1 MWSAEGSSVSVDV
14 RQTFDIS
21 EQTQLNHPL
30 GTRRGSRR
38 LQWARGCTG
47 ARGGARRGAAA
58 ACEHTPARSVSFYS
72 HYLLTFELN
81 GVALLKFKQ
90 NDYRRNGIK
99 LGYRNEKTVFEW
111 PSLSS
116 RRSNRNSKHLAEV
129 ARIRKLLV
137 SLAERTKCARQKR
150 IDIGTRSYRR
160 IVIVLGRNGTK

>member
-1 MWSAEGSSVSVDV
+1 MIPGNTLRLKVVPCLLTSGKPS
-14 RQTFDIS
+14 TFPNKHSWI
-21 EQTQLNHPL
+21 
-30 GTRRGSRR
+30 TRSGPARRRR
-38 LQWARGCTG
+38 LWRGAG
-47 ARGGARRGAAA
+47 ARPQCA
-58 ACEHTPARSVSFYS
+58 ACEHTPARSLSFYS
-72 HYLLTFELN
+72 RYLLTFELN

-116 RRSNRNSKHLAEV
+116 QRPNRNSKHLAAV
-129 ARIRKLLV
+129 ALFGKLVISLSTRQRLV
-137 SLAERTKCARQKR
+137 RQKR

>member
-1 MWSAEGSSVSVDV
+1 MSVDV

-21 EQTQLNHPL
+21 ERTQLNHPL
-30 GTRRGSRR
+30 RSSAG
-38 LQWARGCTG
+38 
-47 ARGGARRGAAA
+47 RGGCGRAGPEEGAGCGGAP
-58 ACEHTPARSVSFYS
+58 CEHTPARSLSFYS

-116 RRSNRNSKHLAEV
+116 RRPNRNSKHSAEA
-129 ARIRKLLV
+129 ARFRKLVV
-137 SLAERTKCARQKR
+137 SLSACPRLACQKR
-150 IDIGTRSYRR
+150 IDIGPRSYRR
-160 IVIVLGRNGTK
+160 IVIVLCRNVTK

>member
-1 MWSAEGSSVSVDV
+1 MSVDV

-30 GTRRGSRR
+30 GS
-38 LQWARGCTG
+38 ARG
-47 ARGGARRGAAA
+47 ARGAELFGPGGGGRSVRTYA
-58 ACEHTPARSVSFYS
+58 ARSLSFYS
-72 HYLLTFELN
+72 HYLLTFDLN

-116 RRSNRNSKHLAEV
+116 RRPNRNSKHSAAARTRTASRLARTMPAPCTTV
-129 ARIRKLLV
+129 KNRYRNTLL
-137 SLAERTKCARQKR
+137 STNSHC
-150 IDIGTRSYRR
+150 SWP
-160 IVIVLGRNGTK
+160 

>member
-1 MWSAEGSSVSVDV
+1 MSVDV

-30 GTRRGSRR
+30 GSSAG
-38 LQWARGCTG
+38 
-47 ARGGARRGAAA
+47 RGGCGREGGAVRGGGT
-58 ACEHTPARSVSFYS
+58 ACEHTPARSLSFYS

-116 RRSNRNSKHLAEV
+116 RRPNRNSKHSAEA
-129 ARIRKLLV
+129 ARFRKLVV
-137 SLAERTKCARQKR
+137 SLAECPRLACQKR

>member
-1 MWSAEGSSVSVDV
+1 MSVDV

-21 EQTQLNHPL
+21 EQTQLNHP
-30 GTRRGSRR
+30 RGSRR
-38 LQWARGCTG
+38 VAEAAGSRAGRR
-47 ARGGARRGAAA
+47 AGGGTS
-58 ACEHTPARSVSFYS
+58 ACEHTPARSQSFYS

-116 RRSNRNSKHLAEV
+116 RRPNRNSKHLAE
-129 ARIRKLLV
+129 APRFGKLVV
-137 SLAERTKCARQKR
+137 SLSKR
-150 IDIGTRSYRR
+150 PNTR
-160 IVIVLGRNGTK
+160 VGKE